1 MGTSAESTS
10 KPTSTPKPT
19 KKPEKQTESTS
30 AQSSE
35 ETTVSETEKNEEEA
49 ARAAAAEAERL
60 AAEEAERTAA
70 EQMSARRSE
79 VIAYEKQKNGYS
91 STEQGER
98 YLDEPCG
105 YCGVTDVYIDKYG
118 ACAICYD
125 EYVQPE
131 FGWCEVCGAPLNPA
145 QSAFKRC
152 WSCMKCQYCGIDM
165 SSYINYDTGGVDSA
179 DGTWTCWDC
188 YDKQNTQTYICSYCG
203 KEFQDWGHG
212 LTCPDCAVIKDRIT
226 YCDRCGAQINGY
238 TYDGLGGYCN
248 DCYSFLNGIS
258 SYDPLNPD
266 SAINYYPGSDVE
278 VISKCYYCGTDI
290 SQYDVL
296 NDYGGLCPVCGNVI
310 IS

>member
-1 MGTSAESTS
+1 MKRRKKIVVLALAAMMVFCAGCSSTDGKVEETSGESLGTSAESTS

-49 ARAAAAEAERL
+49 ARAAAAEAEGL
-60 AAEEAERTAA
+60 GAEEAERTAA

-125 EYVQPE
+125 EHVQPE

-165 SSYINYDTGGVDSA
+165 SNYINYDTGEIDSV

-188 YDKQNTQTYICSYCG
+188 YDHYNQDDLPLCVICGVNPQFDLSIGTCLECYEKENGSYYQNCAICGTQ
-203 KEFQDWGHG
+203 
-212 LTCPDCAVIKDRIT
+212 IT
-226 YCDRCGAQINGY
+226 PHNSALLNDQWVCF
-238 TYDGLGGYCN
+238 
-248 DCYSFLNGIS
+248 DCYDANS
-258 SYDPLNPD
+258 
-266 SAINYYPGSDVE
+266 
-278 VISKCYYCGTDI
+278 
-290 SQYDVL
+290 
-296 NDYGGLCPVCGNVI
+296 
-310 IS
+310 